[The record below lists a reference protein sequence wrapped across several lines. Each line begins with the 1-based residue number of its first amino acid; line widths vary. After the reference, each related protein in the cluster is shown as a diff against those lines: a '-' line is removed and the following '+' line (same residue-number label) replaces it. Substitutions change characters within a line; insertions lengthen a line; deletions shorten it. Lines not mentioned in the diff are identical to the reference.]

1 VGDSEKR
8 ALYSGLIKLE
18 KAMAECVTFN
28 WDFTVTQEMNG
39 APGEIRTPD
48 HCVRS
53 AVLYPTE
60 LRARAHIVAGLVGL
74 RIDPRDLSG
83 SVSA

>member
-1 VGDSEKR
+1 
-8 ALYSGLIKLE
+8 
-18 KAMAECVTFN
+18 
-28 WDFTVTQEMNG
+28 MNG

-60 LRARAHIVAGLVGL
+60 LRARAHIVAGLVIPNSHL
-74 RIDPRDLSG
+74 RPIEGSG
-83 SVSA
+83 SA